1 MFEALLSLVVAT
13 ALLLGSPGPATLALA
28 GVGAAF
34 GFKAGL
40 PFLAGILTGLCVVI
54 TATTLGLASL
64 FETWPTLRI
73 TVQLLGGCY
82 ILYIAFKV
90 ATAPLSSDHDVENG
104 PLNFGDGFILNL
116 LNPKAYAAFL
126 ALFSQFLLPIPTP
139 YLAYMFSAIV
149 CFLVALIVDAIWLL
163 LGGLIRPW
171 FQQPQLGRLI
181 RLIFATSMVLAVFW
195 ALLQSSHFIS

>member
-1 MFEALLSLVVAT
+1 MSEALLSLVVAT
-13 ALLLGSPGPATLALA
+13 VLLLGSPGPATLALA
-28 GVGAAF
+28 GVGAAC

-40 PFLAGILTGLCVVI
+40 PFLAGILSGLCVVI
-54 TATTLGLASL
+54 IATTLGLASL

-90 ATAPLSSDHDVENG
+90 ATAPLSSEQNLENG
-104 PLNFGDGFILNL
+104 PLNFRDGFFLNL

-126 ALFSQFLLPIPTP
+126 ALFSQFLLPIPTL
-139 YLAYMFSAIV
+139 YLAYIFSAIV

-163 LGGLIRPW
+163 MGEMIRPW
-171 FQQPQLGRLI
+171 FQQPRLGRLI
-181 RLIFATSMVLAVFW
+181 RLIFAASMVLAVMWSLF
-195 ALLQSSHFIS
+195 QSSH